1 MKNNLLT
8 ILLVLNTAVCF
19 SQSLEEKFK
28 RAKIYYSDSQ
38 QLAQLESLGVAV
50 DHAKHKK
57 GVFIIS
63 DFSTSELSIARD
75 NGYNI
80 EILIDDLE
88 QHFLTQNN
96 LKVPLRNLACIDD
109 SDTYQTPVHFNDSAG
124 SMGGYFT
131 YQEVLDELDQMKALY
146 PNLITT
152 KSNISTFLTQ
162 GQPDNSVTPS
172 IGDNGIK
179 WVKISDNPDSSE
191 QEPQILY
198 SAIHHARE
206 PMSLHQLIFYMWY
219 LLENYQTNPE
229 IQSIVNNTE
238 LFFVPV
244 VNPDGYLYNEKTNPN
259 GGGFWRKNR
268 RNNGNGT
275 FGVDNNRNYE
285 FFIDGNPNNGMWG
298 GEGSSGNPESQ
309 VYRGSS
315 PFSEVENQA
324 MKWFVEQHNF
334 TMAFNNHS
342 YGELLLR
349 PYGYAENTPSV
360 DEELLDNLGAE
371 LVSQN
376 GYNNILSAELYAAA
390 GDSDDFM
397 YGTVGTH
404 DKILAY
410 TPEIG
415 TEFWPPSN
423 QIEAI
428 SKSMMYHN
436 LTAAKMTNNFA
447 SLKDTAPL
455 YTGTSPVIDA
465 PFDIK
470 RFGLSGNGNFTVSLN
485 PVSNNID
492 AAGNPVN
499 FNGLE
504 LLETQIGNIQ
514 YSLSGTVNSGDLIVY
529 ELVVN
534 NGSFDT
540 TLLVTK
546 TFGSLSPLFEDDA
559 SSTSNYSNNG
569 WATTTQS
576 FVSAPSSITESPNAD
591 YNDNANKSIE
601 LNNTIDLTDV
611 IGANVTF
618 WTKFDIENNNDYAQF
633 QISTNGGN
641 SWISQC
647 GLYTN
652 AGSEDQPQGQPLY
665 DGTQN
670 NWVLEQIDLSDYIG
684 QTINARFI
692 FRSDNFVEADGFYFD
707 DLTFNT
713 LNDDTLS
720 TTDQQ
725 LYQFGIYPNPVK
737 DVLHITTNLTNYSA
751 TIYAMDGKLI
761 KTSKASANHIL
772 DYSDLAPG
780 LYILKLSQRETLQ
793 TFKIIKQ

>member
-1 MKNNLLT
+1 
-8 ILLVLNTAVCF
+8 
-19 SQSLEEKFK
+19 
-28 RAKIYYSDSQ
+28 
-38 QLAQLESLGVAV
+38 
-50 DHAKHKK
+50 
-57 GVFIIS
+57 
-63 DFSTSELSIARD
+63 
-75 NGYNI
+75 
-80 EILIDDLE
+80 
-88 QHFLTQNN
+88 
-96 LKVPLRNLACIDD
+96 
-109 SDTYQTPVHFNDSAG
+109 
-124 SMGGYFT
+124 
-131 YQEVLDELDQMKALY
+131 
-146 PNLITT
+146 
-152 KSNISTFLTQ
+152 
-162 GQPDNSVTPS
+162 
-172 IGDNGIK
+172 
-179 WVKISDNPDSSE
+179 
-191 QEPQILY
+191 
-198 SAIHHARE
+198 
-206 PMSLHQLIFYMWY
+206 
-219 LLENYQTNPE
+219 
-229 IQSIVNNTE
+229 
-238 LFFVPV
+238 
-244 VNPDGYLYNEKTNPN
+244 
-259 GGGFWRKNR
+259 
-268 RNNGNGT
+268 
-275 FGVDNNRNYE
+275 
-285 FFIDGNPNNGMWG
+285 
-298 GEGSSGNPESQ
+298 
-309 VYRGSS
+309 
-315 PFSEVENQA
+315 
-324 MKWFVEQHNF
+324 
-334 TMAFNNHS
+334 MAFNNHS

-618 WTKFDIENNNDYAQF
+618 WTKFDIENNYDYAQF

-737 DVLHITTNLTNYSA
+737 DVLHITTYLTNYSA